1 VHHVPAR
8 RGVSSSEIDA
18 VEERHKDT
26 PWQDNP
32 KVPASRHEGQEG
44 AAAEGAHGEGGSNI
58 KPQPITPIASKPH
71 RISARKRSSSSIA
84 GAEDV
89 GADGGGPSGEGAMM
103 PVQEAVPCNVDSA
116 PCNAGA
122 APGALKGAA
131 LGKRKTSKGH
141 ESASSSQATTQP
153 ANSALGAGV
162 LQDGGGQEVPA
173 DASQEAPAEDQDA
186 ACGGEDKLQA
196 SRGQRK
202 VHSLKRT
209 VNSVFI

>member
-18 VEERHKDT
+18 GEERHKDT
-26 PWQDNP
+26 PWQDKP
-32 KVPASRHEGQEG
+32 KVPAGRHEGQEG
-44 AAAEGAHGEGGSNI
+44 PAAEGAHGEGESNI
-58 KPQPITPIASKPH
+58 KPPPITPIASRPH

-89 GADGGGPSGEGAMM
+89 GPDGGGQSGEGAMM
-103 PVQEAVPCNVDSA
+103 PVQEAAPCNVDAA

-131 LGKRKTSKGH
+131 LGKRKTSRGH
-141 ESASSSQATTQP
+141 ESASSSQTTQP
-153 ANSALGAGV
+153 GNSALGAGV
-162 LQDGGGQEVPA
+162 LEDGGGQEVPA

-209 VNSVFI
+209 LNSVFM

>member
-1 VHHVPAR
+1 MHHVPAR
-8 RGVSSSEIDA
+8 RGVCNSEIDA
-18 VEERHKDT
+18 GDVRHKDT
-26 PWQDNP
+26 PCQDKP

-44 AAAEGAHGEGGSNI
+44 AAAEGAHGEGESNI
-58 KPQPITPIASKPH
+58 KPPAIASKPN

-89 GADGGGPSGEGAMM
+89 GADNGGESGEGAMM
-103 PVQEAVPCNVDSA
+103 PVQEAAPCNVDAA

-131 LGKRKTSKGH
+131 LGKRKTSRGH

-162 LQDGGGQEVPA
+162 LEDGGGQEVPA

-186 ACGGEDKLQA
+186 ACGGDDKQQA

-202 VHSLKRT
+202 VHTLKRT
-209 VNSVFI
+209 LNSVLI